1 MRALLVS
8 RHPYPMQTT
17 LRRNVA
23 ELLSHGVAVDLVCL
37 TPRLTCGA
45 RPTGE
50 PRLRLFGLPMR
61 QRRSHAFWYP
71 VHYASFFVWAFLLVS
86 VLALIRRYDVV
97 EVDNTP
103 DFLIFTALV
112 PRWRRMRVV
121 LFAMEL
127 MPELTAARLGVGGD
141 ALAVRVAVRLERLA
155 AGRADHVITVSNPCR
170 RILVGRGL
178 DPAKV
183 SVVPNSHRVSGLPRP
198 WPASPPFLVIQTTLI
213 PRYGVHVA
221 IQAFAELHQERPDL
235 TLEILGEGEAQ
246 SSLVDLVDRLGLWNH
261 VLFSGRYL
269 PWYEMIDRVRQ
280 ATLGIVPILA
290 DGYGDLVLPNKI
302 LEFAALRI
310 PTVCSRLPSIEEQFG
325 PDTLAYFE

>member
-112 PRWRRMRVV
+112 PRWRR
-121 LFAMEL
+121 
-127 MPELTAARLGVGGD
+127 
-141 ALAVRVAVRLERLA
+141 
-155 AGRADHVITVSNPCR
+155 
-170 RILVGRGL
+170 VGRITSSRSAIPVAAFWWDAASTRRRSPSFPIRIG
-178 DPAKV
+178 
-183 SVVPNSHRVSGLPRP
+183 SRVCLAP
-198 WPASPPFLVIQTTLI
+198 
-213 PRYGVHVA
+213 
-221 IQAFAELHQERPDL
+221 
-235 TLEILGEGEAQ
+235 
-246 SSLVDLVDRLGLWNH
+246 
-261 VLFSGRYL
+261 GR
-269 PWYEMIDRVRQ
+269 RVR
-280 ATLGIVPILA
+280 
-290 DGYGDLVLPNKI
+290 
-302 LEFAALRI
+302 R
-310 PTVCSRLPSIEEQFG
+310 SW
-325 PDTLAYFE
+325 